1 MEQQAFMKILLKN
14 MKKIILYLIFSA
26 FITSSLAQNVTVG
39 LGGKPLLKSIAKSNI
54 QGSPYFN
61 SYLTT
66 GKIKTAG
73 QQEFEVKN
81 LRYNLETQQLEYIE
95 NSNIYAVQDAI
106 QSFMLTDSLGKL
118 NEFHLLQSGST
129 TGFYKI
135 IANGNPALLKQY
147 STSKES
153 VQDWYTKKTLEKLV
167 HHDQYFTNKA
177 GVIQKLIPSAKSLSK
192 IMADK
197 EAAVTTMI
205 KSEQLNPKRE
215 DDLIKIFNF
224 YNSLK

>member
-1 MEQQAFMKILLKN
+1 

-26 FITSSLAQNVTVG
+26 LITSSLAQNVTVG
-39 LGGKPLLKSIAKSNI
+39 LGGKPLLKSVVKSNI

-61 SYLTT
+61 GQLTT

-95 NSNIYAVQDAI
+95 NANIYTVQDAI
-106 QSFMLTDSLGKL
+106 QSFTLIDSLGKL
-118 NEFHLLQSGST
+118 NEFHLLKSGNT
-129 TGFYKI
+129 IGFYKI
-135 IANGNPALLKQY
+135 IVNGNPALLKQY
-147 STSKES
+147 SVSKES

-177 GVIQKLIPSAKSLSK
+177 GVIQKLILSIKSLSK

-197 EAAVTTMI
+197 ETEVITMI